1 MFRNQYDTDVTT
13 WSPAGRLFQV
23 EYAMEAV
30 KQGSAAIG
38 LRSKTHVVLASIN
51 KANSELSSHQKKIFK
66 ADDHIGIAIAGL
78 TADGRVLS
86 RYLRSECIN
95 YSFTYESPLPVGRLV
110 VQLADKAQVCTQ
122 RSWKRPYGVGL
133 LVAGLDES
141 GAHLYYNCPSGNYFE
156 YQAFAIGSR
165 SQAAKTYLERKYET
179 FMSSSREELIKHAL
193 FAIKE
198 TLQGEKLT
206 SSICTV
212 AVVAVDEPFH
222 VIDQNAITELVESFE
237 IQEETAEATAPAGDM
252 QEDQGQQIA
261 PMDI

>member
-38 LRSKTHVVLASIN
+38 LRSRSHVVLASVN
-51 KANSELSSHQKKIFK
+51 KANSELSSHQRKIFK
-66 ADDHIGIAIAGL
+66 IDDHIGIAIAGL

-95 YSFTYESPLPVGRLV
+95 YSFVYESSLPVGRLV

-165 SQAAKTYLERKYET
+165 SQAAKTYLERKFET
-179 FMSSSREELIKHAL
+179 FNDCSREELIKHGL

-198 TLQGEKLT
+198 TLQGEQLSN
-206 SSICTV
+206 SSCTV
-212 AVVAVDEPFH
+212 AILGKDEPFQI
-222 VIDQNAITELVESFE
+222 IDQKTLQQLIDTLEPK
-237 IQEETAEATAPAGDM
+237 EEASDQSAME
-252 QEDQGQQIA
+252 EDKSPDVA